1 MKRLGLSCYA
11 LAMGAASAMLAGC
24 GGSQPPIG
32 APGAMQ
38 AVGKNSARHRAP
50 RYAVL
55 FSFDET
61 DGASPSGGLLNVEG
75 TLYETTSTGG
85 VSHYGC
91 RTSTSCERIAQVQR
105 QSRRRYAL
113 Q

>member
-11 LAMGAASAMLAGC
+11 LAM
-24 GGSQPPIG
+24 G

-61 DGASPSGGLLNVEG
+61 DGASPSGGLLNVDNG
-75 TLYETTSTGG
+75 I
-85 VSHYGC
+85 
-91 RTSTSCERIAQVQR
+91 RDAP
-105 QSRRRYAL
+105 A
-113 Q
+113 